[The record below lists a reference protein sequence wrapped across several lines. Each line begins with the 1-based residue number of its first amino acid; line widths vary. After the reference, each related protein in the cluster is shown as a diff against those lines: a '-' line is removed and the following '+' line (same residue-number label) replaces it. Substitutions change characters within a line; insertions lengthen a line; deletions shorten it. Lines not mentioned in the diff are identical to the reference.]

1 MRLVERGDGA
11 EDTGVEVRHAGI
23 KYSETRDRYQ

>member
-23 KYSETRDRYQ
+23 KYSETRDRYR